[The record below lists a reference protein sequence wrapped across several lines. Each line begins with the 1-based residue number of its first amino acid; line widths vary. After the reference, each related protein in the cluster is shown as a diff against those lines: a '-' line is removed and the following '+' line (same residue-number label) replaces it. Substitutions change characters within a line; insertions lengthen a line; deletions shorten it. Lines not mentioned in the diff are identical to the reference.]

1 MWSRP
6 LALALL
12 LLPAPALAGV
22 KEKVAALAPPGL
34 VLVMDAKGNELV
46 AQNTDE
52 PFVPASVTKIV
63 TAWLAMEVLGGDY
76 RFETRFYLD
85 DKRVLYV
92 RGGGDPFLISEELAP
107 LATELV
113 AAVGKKP
120 ITGIVLDA
128 SYYPSNLRIPG
139 IEDTDEAYNALNSAL
154 AVNFNTVYAVRSGN
168 KVRSAEKQTPITPL
182 AITQFRLRGP
192 NGSGRISLSQ
202 DPTVSLQYAG
212 ELIAAFIERAGGS
225 VKGKISTGTVPEGL
239 EPVYVHRQ
247 SRTLSEILVELLR
260 ASNNY
265 IANQVFLEIGGHRL
279 GGPVSLEKS
288 LQVANEMLA
297 AHGLAAAIHLEE
309 GSGISRNN
317 HFTARG
323 LAKVLEL
330 FAPHADLL
338 HGHDGGMNKTGT
350 MEGVRTLAGYA
361 DTSSHG
367 RVRFVISLTS
377 NDGEMR
383 FRLLRAISPG
393 CKSRPPR
400 RCFPTRSQ
408 KFAISAYRISAGGLR
423 SPAGYALRVHVQ
435 RIDRVARRHEQ
446 PVAVA
451 AAEADVG
458 SALGQRDEADRL
470 AGRIEHLDAVERR
483 AHAPAAPQIA
493 VDVDPKAVGRFF
505 FFAVDEDAAIGEL
518 RSAVDHVEDIDRA
531 SLGRALDD
539 IELRFVG
546 RKGQSVRPLDQP
558 GGRDRRT
565 PAVGIEPVDVEG
577 QFRLCLHAQIIAG
590 DAGGRIGEP
599 DGAVGLHD
607 HVVRAIE
614 PLAVEPI
621 DQHRDGAVIL
631 GARDATA

>member
-12 LLPAPALAGV
+12 LLAAPALAGV
-22 KEKVAALAPPGL
+22 KENVAALAPAGL
-34 VLVMDAKGNELV
+34 VFVIDAKGNELV
-46 AQNTDE
+46 AQNADE

-128 SYYPSNLRIPG
+128 SYYPSKLRIPG
-139 IEDTDEAYNALNSAL
+139 IEDTNESYNALNSAL
-154 AVNFNTVYAVRSGN
+154 AVNFNTVSAVRSGN

-192 NGSGRISLSQ
+192 KGTGRISLSQ
-202 DPTVSLQYAG
+202 DRTVSLQYAG
-212 ELIAAFIERAGGS
+212 ELIAAFIAQAGGS
-225 VKGKISTGTVPEGL
+225 VKGRISIGTVPKGA

-247 SRTLSEILVELLR
+247 SRTLSQILRELLR

-309 GSGISRNN
+309 GSGISRDN

-338 HGHDGGMNKTGT
+338 HGRDGGMNKTGSL
-350 MEGVRTLAGYA
+350 EGVRTLAGYA

-377 NDGEMR
+377 NDGDMR
-383 FRLLRAISPG
+383 FRLLRAIES
-393 CKSRPPR
+393 
-400 RCFPTRSQ
+400 
-408 KFAISAYRISAGGLR
+408 GL
-423 SPAGYALRVHVQ
+423 
-435 RIDRVARRHEQ
+435 
-446 PVAVA
+446 
-451 AAEADVG
+451 
-458 SALGQRDEADRL
+458 
-470 AGRIEHLDAVERR
+470 
-483 AHAPAAPQIA
+483 
-493 VDVDPKAVGRFF
+493 
-505 FFAVDEDAAIGEL
+505 
-518 RSAVDHVEDIDRA
+518 
-531 SLGRALDD
+531 
-539 IELRFVG
+539 
-546 RKGQSVRPLDQP
+546 
-558 GGRDRRT
+558 
-565 PAVGIEPVDVEG
+565 
-577 QFRLCLHAQIIAG
+577 
-590 DAGGRIGEP
+590 
-599 DGAVGLHD
+599 
-607 HVVRAIE
+607 
-614 PLAVEPI
+614 
-621 DQHRDGAVIL
+621 
-631 GARDATA
+631 